1 MESVEFLRPSGSKRA
16 ELERAT
22 ADEWYERGNAFR
34 KESKW
39 HEAIN
44 CYIQAIE
51 LDPDSPAV
59 EAKRM
64 LDDIMAF
71 YCKDMYNP

>member
-1 MESVEFLRPSGSKRA
+1 MMASA
-16 ELERAT
+16 EEL
-22 ADEWYERGNAFR
+22 YQKGNAYR
-34 KESKW
+34 KQGLW

-44 CYIQAIE
+44 CYLQAIE

-64 LDDIMAF
+64 LDDILAF
-71 YCKDMYNP
+71 YNKDAYNP